1 MAAEGGGQGIKIIEH
16 PNREKAES
24 KAMKAAVVLLLI
36 ATVVDL
42 LIITVGGWK
51 VEETARV
58 FQIPYMLIYLIIA
71 WYVWGWKRGLLPI
84 AAAFAILLL
93 IFAAVASPTWFDRTK
108 HGYADP
114 SLPAGLLGTLT
125 VIVIP
130 LQVLLIYCSMKAF
143 GQGWNIE
150 VERWETAPGAR
161 TAEAAA

>member
-16 PNREKAES
+16 PNREKPES
-24 KAMKAAVVLLLI
+24 KAMKAAVVLLMI
-36 ATVVDL
+36 ATVADL
-42 LIITVGGWK
+42 VIITIAGWK
-51 VEETARV
+51 VEESARV
-58 FQIPYMLIYLIIA
+58 FQIPYMIVYLIIA
-71 WYVWGWKRGLLPI
+71 WYVWNWNRGLLPI

-108 HGYADP
+108 DGYADA

-130 LQVLLIYCSMKAF
+130 LQALLIYCAMKAF

-150 VERWETAPGAR
+150 VERWETAPGGR
-161 TAEAAA
+161 PAEAAA